1 MLAHKILFEW
11 AAFLCSARKYAT
23 KNTDC
28 RTKPNCWPCA
38 ERCIL
43 FGMPVDCQFVFAK
56 QSEIPPPYNI
66 LLICLGQHWSKTGY
80 NGPLHTIFVRIFA
93 FGFATTYCIFRIA
106 NKLLSSAAARK
117 CISNLAIFSAHSIQC
132 VYWGNLKEFI
142 YTCRAHIHIYR
153 YSGSKAVS
161 KFSFFEANF
170 RFAFACTTPTLFV
183 VDFILCCCGLC
194 RLWAKAYDEASNFW
208 LFRITHFR
216 FVLPQRQRQFAL
228 LSLLHSLSML
238 VAVFS
243 ACSKSRSNLNIYFW
257 FLFIFFHSFT
267 LCPLSGHL
275 AQSAGRNGMQ
285 ESAFGSTTANTTAN
299 NNSNWQQLHAA
310 QAAGHVESLHATSLI
325 FQEQANLISFFS
337 FLHVSLWVCVCNLL
351 CNRA

>member
-1 MLAHKILFEW
+1 MYAINVSSQNTLWMSSISVQRSKVCYE
-11 AAFLCSARKYAT
+11 KYRLP
-23 KNTDC
+23 NE
-28 RTKPNCWPCA
+28 PNCWPCA

-216 FVLPQRQRQFAL
+216 FVSFCHKGSDNSHCSHCSILSRC
-228 LSLLHSLSML
+228 SLLFSL
-238 VAVFS
+238 
-243 ACSKSRSNLNIYFW
+243 
-257 FLFIFFHSFT
+257 
-267 LCPLSGHL
+267 P
-275 AQSAGRNGMQ
+275 AQKVGR
-285 ESAFGSTTANTTAN
+285 
-299 NNSNWQQLHAA
+299 
-310 QAAGHVESLHATSLI
+310 I
-325 FQEQANLISFFS
+325 
-337 FLHVSLWVCVCNLL
+337 
-351 CNRA
+351 